1 MVVLIFEFESRKAF
15 MSIKG
20 MYDFIIESAGLAAMQ
35 NLCNY
40 LSTKNLSEAKKFA
53 LRRGVWFRSLN
64 RVERGVIDLTVRYV
78 DKVKSSKLAKV
89 LVVIIN
95 KLESAMERTIDR
107 QVRVVGLPLAR
118 KISGIAV
125 SWGNNLASLWS
136 DDLGFARFLV
146 INFSKT
152 SFCLGA

>member
-1 MVVLIFEFESRKAF
+1 
-15 MSIKG
+15 MSIKD
-20 MYDFIIESAGLAAMQ
+20 MYDFIIESAGLVAMQ
-35 NLCNY
+35 HLCNY

-89 LVVIIN
+89 LVAIIN
-95 KLESAMERTIDR
+95 KLKSAMERTIDR

-118 KISGIAV
+118 KISEIAI
-125 SWGNNLASLWS
+125 SWGNHLASLWA
-136 DDLGFARFLV
+136 DDLKFARFLIFNV
-146 INFSKT
+146 GKV
-152 SFCLGA
+152 GGR